1 MLINFKVK
9 NYRSYKN
16 QAEFAM
22 LTGKRL
28 KKFPDNKFQ
37 IDKTVNNEGLKL
49 LKNSIIFGA
58 NGSGK
63 SNLIKALKTMKSIVI
78 SNRNRTK
85 EKIYRTPFI
94 LDNHSI
100 DNPTTFSVEFIIEGF
115 QYLYEFSYNENEFF
129 YEKLDYI
136 NNNKYV
142 NYFYRSNEQKNV
154 PENLKEE
161 YAKTRNNV
169 LFLYSAQSSNDDH
182 AIRVMKW
189 FIDKLLF
196 IDEHLNGEEIND
208 LQHLIKNEDTKKQII
223 NFLKLCDINIVDI
236 DTILDESHEKFKKFL
251 KEQSKERGFSISEI
265 YDELDKE
272 RFDIVLTYKKF
283 DENSNVIGTEN
294 IQFFSESEGT
304 KKLLTLV
311 LNLFNLKNES
321 KVVIM
326 DEFDDSLHLNLSKIL
341 VNIFN
346 QVTNCNQFILTSHQL
361 NLLDCNLRKDQIY
374 FTEKNYDG
382 STELYSMFDF
392 IDDFKGSRNDISKLK
407 RYMEGVYGA
416 IPNVDENS
424 FNVFKNIFDFDL
436 VLGGVTNAKE

>member
-16 QAEFAM
+16 QADFAM
-22 LTGKRL
+22 LTGKNL
-28 KKFPDNKFQ
+28 KKFSNNKFE

-49 LKNSIIFGA
+49 LKNSIIFGS

-63 SNLIKALKTMKSIVI
+63 SNLIKALKTMKDIVI

-85 EKIYRTPFI
+85 ERITRTPFL
-94 LDNHSI
+94 LDNNSI
-100 DNPTTFSVEFIIEGF
+100 DNPTIFSVEFIIEGF
-115 QYLYEFSYNENEFF
+115 QYLYEFSFNENEFF

-136 NNNKYV
+136 CKDEYV
-142 NYFYRSNEQKNV
+142 NYFYRSNEKKCI
-154 PENLKEE
+154 PKNLKEE
-161 YAKTRNNV
+161 YEKTRNNV
-169 LFLYSAQSSNDDH
+169 LFLYSAQNANDNH

-196 IDEHLNGEEIND
+196 IDEHLNGGEIND
-208 LQHLIKNEDTKKQII
+208 LQHLIKNDDTKRQII
-223 NFLKLCDINIVDI
+223 DFLKLCDVNIVDI
-236 DTILDESHEKFKKFL
+236 DTILDESHEKFKKFF

-272 RFDIVLTYKKF
+272 RYDLVLTYKKF
-283 DENSNVIGTEN
+283 DENGHMIGTEN

-311 LNLFNLKNES
+311 LNLFNLRNEN

-346 QVTNCNQFILTSHQL
+346 QVKNYNQFILTSHQL
-361 NLLDCNLRKDQIY
+361 NLLDCNLRIDQIY
-374 FTEKNYDG
+374 FTEKYYDG

-392 IDDFKGSRNDISKLK
+392 IDDSKGSRNDISKLK

-416 IPNVDENS
+416 IPNVDAND
-424 FNVFKNIFDFDL
+424 FNAFKNILDFDL
-436 VLGGVTNAKE
+436 SYGGVTNGEE